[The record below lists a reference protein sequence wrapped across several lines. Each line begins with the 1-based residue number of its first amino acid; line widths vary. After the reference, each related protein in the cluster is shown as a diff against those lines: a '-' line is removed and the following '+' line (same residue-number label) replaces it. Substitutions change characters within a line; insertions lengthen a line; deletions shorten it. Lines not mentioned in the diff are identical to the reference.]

1 MYCFNCGCLL
11 AEYDYCT
18 NCGTDVAMYKKIM
31 YASNHF
37 YNEGL
42 QKAQIRDLSGA
53 AVSLRQ
59 SLKFNK
65 NNIEA
70 RNLLGLVY
78 FELGEVGLAL
88 SEWVISQNQRPD
100 KNMAEDYIAQIQAPG
115 SGFGDMAQSIHKY
128 NLAYYYCTQ
137 GSKDLAKI
145 QLKGSLHKNAQLVKS
160 HILLGLLYM
169 DEENWRNAESEMRRA
184 LKIDHN
190 STLALTYLKEIDRM
204 LEPDETEN
212 KPVGGKIRSK
222 SKDAIRIERDNDF
235 IIQPTNVREPRNS
248 ALGTFV
254 NVLIGLVIGAAAVYF
269 LVVPARL
276 TQVTAD
282 SQASIKEIGD
292 QIDSKNSTIQELQD
306 KVASLEKENTSLS
319 NLVDSYSGDAGVIND
334 YNQLMEIASDYLLHQ
349 DSAQTAGLMDELR
362 DNVDVE
368 AQSLGFQTLYQSMIT
383 VLGPDFAEKC
393 YNDGMDAYNN
403 GDYDTAVD
411 KLADA
416 WYYDNTNA
424 DAIFS
429 LGNAYRMQG
438 NYEAAVAAYEQ
449 VMALFPGTERASRSE
464 QYIKEING

>member
-18 NCGTDVAMYKKIM
+18 NCGTDVGMYKKIM

-42 QKAQIRDLSGA
+42 QKAQVRDLSGA

-59 SLKFNK
+59 SIKFNK

-88 SEWVISQNQRPD
+88 SEWVISQNQRSD
-100 KNMAEDYIAQIQAPG
+100 KNMAGDYIAQIQAPG
-115 SGFGDMAQSIHKY
+115 SGLGDMSQSIHKY

-145 QLKGSLHKNAQLVKS
+145 QLKGALNKNAQLVKA

-169 DEENWRNAESEMRRA
+169 DEENWEHAEREMRRA

-190 STLALTYLKEIDRM
+190 NTLALTYLKETDRM
-204 LEPDETEN
+204 LEPEEGEG
-212 KPVGGKIRSK
+212 KPVGK
-222 SKDAIRIERDNDF
+222 SKNKNAIRIQRDNDF
-235 IIQPTNVREPRNS
+235 IIQPANVREPRNS
-248 ALGTFV
+248 AIGTFV
-254 NVLIGLVIGAAAVYF
+254 NILIGLVIGAAAVYF

-276 TQVTAD
+276 ASVTEE

-292 QIDSKNSTIQELQD
+292 QIDSKNSTIKELQD

-319 NLVDSYSGDAGVIND
+319 NLVDSYSGDTGVISD
-334 YNQLMEIASDYLLHQ
+334 YDQLMEIASDYLTYH
-349 DSAQTAGLMDELR
+349 DSVQTAELMDQLR

-368 AQSLGFQTLYQSMIT
+368 AQSIGFVTLYQSIIT
-383 VLGPDFAEKC
+383 SLGPDFARNC
-393 YNDGMDAYNN
+393 YLDGIAAYES
-403 GDYDTAVD
+403 GDYATAIE
-411 KLADA
+411 KLSDA

-429 LGNAYRMQG
+429 LANAYRMQG

-449 VMALFPGTERASRSE
+449 VISLFPGTERASKSE
-464 QYIKEING
+464 QYINEING

>member
-18 NCGTDVAMYKKIM
+18 NCGTDVGMYKKIM

-42 QKAQIRDLSGA
+42 QKANVRDLSGA

-59 SLKFNK
+59 SIKFNK

-100 KNMAEDYIAQIQAPG
+100 KNMATDYIQQIQAPG
-115 SGFGDMAQSIHKY
+115 SGLGDMSQSIHKY

-137 GSKDLAKI
+137 NSKDLAKI
-145 QLKGSLHKNAQLVKS
+145 QLKGALNKNAQLVKA
-160 HILLGLLYM
+160 HVLLGLLYM
-169 DEENWRNAESEMRRA
+169 DEENWENAEREMRRA

-190 STLALTYLKEIDRM
+190 NTLALTYLKETDRM
-204 LEPDETEN
+204 LEPDEMDS
-212 KPVGGKIRSK
+212 KPVVSK
-222 SKDAIRIERDNDF
+222 SKNKEAVRIQRDNDF
-235 IIQPTNVREPRNS
+235 IIQPANVREPRNS
-248 ALGTFV
+248 GIGTFV
-254 NVLIGLVIGAAAVYF
+254 NILIGLIIGAAAVYF

-276 TQVTAD
+276 AQVTSE

-306 KVASLEKENTSLS
+306 KVDSLEKENVSLS

-334 YNQLMEIASDYLLHQ
+334 YNQLMEIAGDYIVHQ
-349 DSAQTAGLMDELR
+349 DSATTAGLMNELR
-362 DNVDVE
+362 DNVDIE
-368 AQSLGFQTLYQSMIT
+368 AQSIGFQALYQSLIT
-383 VLGPDFAEKC
+383 VLGPEFALNC
-393 YNDGMDAYNN
+393 YNDGIAAYES
-403 GDYDTAVD
+403 GDYNTAVE
-411 KLADA
+411 KLSDA
-416 WYYDNTNA
+416 WYFDNSNA
-424 DAIFS
+424 DALYS
-429 LGNAYRMQG
+429 LANAYRMQG

-449 VMALFPGTERASRSE
+449 VIALFPGTERASKSE
-464 QYIKEING
+464 QYILEING

>member
-18 NCGTDVAMYKKIM
+18 NCGTDVGMYKKIM

-42 QKAQIRDLSGA
+42 QKAQVRDLSGA

-65 NNIEA
+65 INIEA

-88 SEWVISQNQRPD
+88 SEWIISQNQRPD
-100 KNMAEDYIAQIQAPG
+100 KNMATDYIQQIQAPG
-115 SGFGDMAQSIHKY
+115 SGLGDMSQSIHKY
-128 NLAYYYCTQ
+128 NQGYYYCTQ
-137 GSKDLAKI
+137 ESKDLAKI
-145 QLKGSLHKNAQLVKS
+145 QLKGALNKNSQLVKA

-169 DEENWRNAESEMRRA
+169 DEENWENAEREMRRA

-190 STLALTYLKEIDRM
+190 NTIALSYLKEIDRM
-204 LEPDETEN
+204 LEPDELE
-212 KPVGGKIRSK
+212 GKTVK
-222 SKDAIRIERDNDF
+222 SKNKNAVRIQRDNDF
-235 IIQPTNVREPRNS
+235 IIQPANVREPRNS
-248 ALGTFV
+248 GLGTFV
-254 NVLIGLVIGAAAVYF
+254 NILIGLIIGAAAVYF

-276 TQVTAD
+276 SQVTSE

-292 QIDSKNSTIQELQD
+292 QIDGKNSTIQELQD

-334 YNQLMEIASDYLLHQ
+334 YNQLMEIASDYLIYK
-349 DSAQTAGLMDELR
+349 DSATTASLMDELR

-368 AQSLGFQTLYQSMIT
+368 SQSIGFQTLYQSLIT
-383 VLGPDFAEKC
+383 SLGPEFANKC
-393 YNDGMDAYNN
+393 YEDGIAAYES
-403 GDYDTAVD
+403 GDYATAIE
-411 KLADA
+411 KLSDA
-416 WYYDNTNA
+416 WYFDNTNA
-424 DAIFS
+424 DAIYS

-449 VMALFPGTERASRSE
+449 VISLFPGTERASKSE